1 MAMAHPKHVHVIKN
15 RHGYLMG
22 FSQRGRSYVIGFAS
36 QMYVKKVCADTTISS
51 RMFLSNQLHAKDYAN
66 YLEDRTAINA
76 LAKSN
81 ETVALLN
88 IDKRLSIEPD
98 VPRYTTAQIEFEEF
112 LMYPFHKNI
121 GIVLPTQLIK
131 DKRYRL
137 IFECQVV
144 NPSYDSALFQ
154 MQIR

>member
-1 MAMAHPKHVHVIKN
+1 
-15 RHGYLMG
+15 
-22 FSQRGRSYVIGFAS
+22 
-36 QMYVKKVCADTTISS
+36 MYVKKVCADTTISS

-81 ETVALLN
+81 EAVALLN